1 MQSSS
6 QQQLLFD
13 SSKDD
18 LIELVGESSYEIEQN
33 EERSEG
39 VISSC
44 IASGALRLRYLST
57 FDVFLRTRA
66 DLFSFPVASVAP
78 SPPPPSTAADD
89 GVRCNLC
96 VFCMAERP

>member
-1 MQSSS
+1 MRSSS

-78 SPPPPSTAADD
+78 SPSTAADD
-89 GVRCNLC
+89 GVHCNLC